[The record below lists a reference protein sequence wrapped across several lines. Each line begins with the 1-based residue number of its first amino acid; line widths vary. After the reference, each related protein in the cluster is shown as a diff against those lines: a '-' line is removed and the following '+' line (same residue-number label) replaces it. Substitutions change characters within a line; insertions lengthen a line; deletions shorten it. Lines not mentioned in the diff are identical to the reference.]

1 MSKSHG
7 RGRPSKFQGAMAKV
21 IVGVL
26 KASGLTG
33 GKAALAELGQSL
45 QGVSLPTLAKLASDA
60 GVTFTKGRK
69 AGATATVEEK
79 PAKSK
84 KSKKRGPGRPKGST
98 NKAKA
103 KRGPGRPKG
112 SKNKVNVIVGKKRGR
127 PLGSK
132 NKAKAPEVAPVI
144 QDQVVTPVVE
154 AAPVVT
160 PVVTETPVVE
170 AAPVVTETAPVET
183 APETPVVAEATTETM
198 PQQSEGEQQAA

>member
-1 MSKSHG
+1 MSKNHG

-69 AGATATVEEK
+69 AGATAEKTEAK
-79 PAKSK
+79 PAKKTK
-84 KSKKRGPGRPKGST
+84 KAKRGRPVGSK
-98 NKAKA
+98 NA

-112 SKNKVNVIVGKKRGR
+112 SKNKVVTVAKRGPGR
-127 PLGSK
+127 PKGSK
-132 NKAKAPEVAPVI
+132 NKVKSAPVPAVVV
-144 QDQVVTPVVE
+144 QDE
-154 AAPVVT
+154 NIILT
-160 PVVTETPVVE
+160 PVVTETVASAPETPVVSE
-170 AAPVVTETAPVET
+170 VPAPVET
-183 APETPVVAEATTETM
+183 APETPPVAEAATEAM
-198 PQQSEGEQQAA
+198 PQGEGEQQAA